1 MGHVVRDYQL
11 YFQDLT
17 RVVFDG
23 GAEDVYIL
31 HSSSHAMDAMAS
43 GITTGTTV
51 SPLLG
56 FSC

>member
-31 HSSSHAMDAMAS
+31 HSSSHAMAS